1 MRRRLSLVVV
11 MFEKFN
17 DDGIHKRWFG
27 ECIQWYAGEYLKLH
41 VLSSFTTYL
50 IKCKC
55 LWVFFV
61 YLKS

>member
-1 MRRRLSLVVV
+1 